1 VNKDPAAPHASHARR
16 GPLQQGRSSDED
28 GRPVAVVLRPLGLGD
43 LLTGI
48 PAIRGIRAAVPDH
61 RLVLATTTA
70 LAPLAA
76 LIDAVDEVLPAREL
90 EPLDWSG
97 PPPELAVDLHG
108 KGPASHAVV
117 AGLHPHRL
125 LTFDSPGYP
134 GPTWYPDEHE
144 VRRWCRLVDEGLLDG
159 TVGGACDP
167 DALDLAVPAV
177 RPPVTG
183 AAVVHPGAAFPG
195 RRWPPDRFASVARHL
210 ADRGHDVRI
219 TGGPAEVELAGTVA
233 AAAGLPADAVLAGR
247 TTSME
252 LAAVVAAARVVVCGD
267 TGVAHLATA
276 YRRPSVVLFGPVSPA
291 LWGPPPRDGRGGPLH
306 VVLWHGDGAGDP
318 WGTTLDPALA
328 QVSVAEV
335 VDALDGL
342 LNRSGPVAGAGGS
355 PTGTRATAP
364 SSGGTAPG
372 RGAVR

>member
-1 VNKDPAAPHASHARR
+1 VSRTRVGPDRHYCHKGAPT
-16 GPLQQGRSSDED
+16 
-28 GRPVAVVLRPLGLGD
+28 AVVLRPLGLGD

-61 RLVLATTTA
+61 RLVLATTAA
-70 LAPLAA
+70 LAPLAG
-76 LIDAVDEVLPAREL
+76 LIGAVDEVLPAREL

-108 KGPASHAVV
+108 KGPLSHVVV
-117 AGLHPHRL
+117 ADLHPRRL

-134 GPTWYPDEHE
+134 GPAWYPDEHE
-144 VRRWCRLVDEGLLDG
+144 VRRWCRLVEEGLG
-159 TVGGACDP
+159 VRCDP
-167 DALDLAVPAV
+167 DDLDLAVPAGPAPV
-177 RPPVTG
+177 RG

-195 RRWPPDRFASVARHL
+195 RRWPPDRFAGVARHL
-210 ADRGHDVRI
+210 AATGHDVRI
-219 TGGPAEVELAGTVA
+219 TGGPAERELATAVA
-233 AAAGLPADAVLAGR
+233 QLAGLGEAAVLAGR
-247 TTSME
+247 TTSTE

-291 LWGPPPRDGRGGPLH
+291 LWGPPQRDGRDGPLH

-328 QVSVAEV
+328 KITVEEV
-335 VDALDGL
+335 TTALDRL
-342 LNRSGPVAGAGGS
+342 LRP
-355 PTGTRATAP
+355 AP
-364 SSGGTAPG
+364 S
-372 RGAVR
+372 RG